1 MILFTAALYAEAVPV
16 IEAYGMKKQEGFHNL
31 YIDEGGRHALL
42 ITGSGMLS
50 SYAAVSSCLE
60 HLDVSGLICFGT
72 AASLH
77 GKTGIFRINRILDG
91 TDNRVFYPDQPDASV
106 PEASL
111 ITGNLIYTGNLQD
124 ILPGKVCMENDLSS
138 YDLYDMESAAVY
150 SIAKKKLHT
159 HAMQFYRVVS
169 DEGITDALTSVDL
182 TDLVRTMVPVLKQ
195 ACDEMEENT
204 LQKWKEPAEF
214 SMYAERLHCSETM
227 KHELSDLIHYA
238 DNAGLDW
245 KNLLNEM
252 AGDIPDRQQGKEV
265 LHAFRS
271 RLCE

>member
-1 MILFTAALYAEAVPV
+1 MRTDKIEKPDYYTQREWNRIRAREKAQARATRNLVFAALLMLAV
-16 IEAYGMKKQEGFHNL
+16 AAALFYGVWYFVFRSH
-31 YIDEGGRHALL
+31 D
-42 ITGSGMLS
+42 TGLRM
-50 SYAAVSSCLE
+50 
-60 HLDVSGLICFGT
+60 
-72 AASLH
+72 
-77 GKTGIFRINRILDG
+77 
-91 TDNRVFYPDQPDASV
+91 Q
-106 PEASL
+106 
-111 ITGNLIYTGNLQD
+111 
-124 ILPGKVCMENDLSS
+124 
-138 YDLYDMESAAVY
+138 YDMESAAVY
-150 SIAKKKLHT
+150 SIARRKLST